1 MKREMAH
8 GKGIILLFC
17 VFSLLSKVS
26 SVEKSKRDHAMYDD
40 GKEKSENETSMA
52 EKRNL
57 GSINSA
63 LFPAKR
69 VNISTKDSEVLMGQ
83 VAPQNI
89 AEERE
94 NRSYTTA
101 AIETKTGDATT
112 SLIICLSVYS
122 VVFAL
127 YIVIVYKCRGEQ
139 KKPTRRK
146 VTF

>member
-1 MKREMAH
+1 
-8 GKGIILLFC
+8 
-17 VFSLLSKVS
+17 
-26 SVEKSKRDHAMYDD
+26 MYDD

-101 AIETKTGDATT
+101 VIETKTGDATT

-127 YIVIVYKCRGEQ
+127 YIVIVYNCRGEQ
-139 KKPTRRK
+139 EKPTRRK